1 MKEKII
7 EATIHPLFATP
18 VYATHLNRELSNIE
32 NKFIQKNKNNSYNN
46 QGNTTSNDSYVLN
59 NKKLIN
65 IKKKL
70 NKIIADYFNRV
81 SGTTDKI
88 KPYITQSWLN
98 YTKEN
103 QYHHQHT
110 HGNSLISGILYIN
123 ADEKNDN
130 IMFYDNKH
138 SKIIM
143 PTVKSYNIFNSL
155 TWSFVVKTGDILL
168 FPSNLGHSV
177 QTKKGKNLRISL
189 SFNVFVKG
197 KLGVTKNLDELIL

>member
-7 EATIHPLFATP
+7 EASIHPLFATP
-18 VYATHLNRELSNIE
+18 VYVTYLNRELSNIE
-32 NKFIQKNKNNSYNN
+32 KKFIQKNKNNSYNN
-46 QGNTTSNDSYVLN
+46 QGNTTSKDSYVLN

-70 NKIIADYFNRV
+70 DKTIADYFNRV

-138 SKIIM
+138 SKTIM

-197 KLGVTKNLDELIL
+197 QLGVTKNLDELIL

>member
-32 NKFIQKNKNNSYNN
+32 NKFIQKNKSDTYNN
-46 QGNTTSNDSYVLN
+46 QGNTTSNNSYVLN

-70 NKIIADYFNRV
+70 DKTIADYFNRV

-197 KLGVTKNLDELIL
+197 QLGVTKNLDELIL